1 MNIFVAG
8 VHGVGKTYLASR
20 LPKSL
25 GLTHTSASRL
35 IKEERATP
43 NWGTDKR
50 VSDINANQI
59 ALAAAVRRHND
70 ARTCLLLDG
79 HFVLL
84 DSEGILKYL
93 EVEVF
98 RALNLDGV
106 VLIEADAP
114 TVAAR
119 IRIRDQREV
128 DLAHIVEFIAAE
140 RGQAQVVCDEL
151 GISLVILESPSVDAF
166 AEAIAKIAPKSER

>member
-20 LPKSL
+20 LPKSI
-25 GLTHTSASRL
+25 GLLHTSASRL
-35 IKEERATP
+35 IKEEQATP

-50 VSDINANQI
+50 VSDVQANQI
-59 ALAAAVRRHND
+59 ALAAAVRRHNA
-70 ARTCLLLDG
+70 ARTRLLLDG

-84 DSEGILKYL
+84 DTEGVFKHLDA
-93 EVEVF
+93 EVF
-98 RALNLDGV
+98 RPLNLDGV

-119 IRIRDQREV
+119 IRIRDQREA
-128 DLAHIVEFIAAE
+128 DLAHIVDFIAAE
-140 RGQAQVVCDEL
+140 REQAQLVCDGL
-151 GISLVILESPSVDAF
+151 GIPLVILESPSVDAF
-166 AEAIAKIAPKSER
+166 AQAVAKAAQKTA